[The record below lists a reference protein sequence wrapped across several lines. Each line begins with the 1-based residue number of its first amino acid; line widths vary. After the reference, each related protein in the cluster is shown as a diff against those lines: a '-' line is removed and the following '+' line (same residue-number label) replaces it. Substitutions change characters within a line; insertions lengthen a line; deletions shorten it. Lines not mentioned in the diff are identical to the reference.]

1 MKNCKLVVRI
11 SILIIGLLIGA
22 NVCAL
27 AHNFDNEVV
36 NFTQWVMVWLIV
48 MIVLNFSRNCAF
60 TNVLNLFILGLVM
73 GSGIERTLL
82 LNVGTLLAA
91 TTITVLALLII
102 VLLKGRNAKR
112 EETDKE

>member
-36 NFTQWVMVWLIV
+36 NFTQWVMGWVILAVVGIAVVWMTIAYGKQNEKTANNGKG
-48 MIVLNFSRNCAF
+48 ISIGYTENDEAYQYQVLR
-60 TNVLNLFILGLVM
+60 LY
-73 GSGIERTLL
+73 
-82 LNVGTLLAA
+82 
-91 TTITVLALLII
+91 
-102 VLLKGRNAKR
+102 K
-112 EETDKE
+112 

>member
-36 NFTQWVMVWLIV
+36 NFTQWVMGWVIV
-48 MIVLNFSRNCAF
+48 MIVLNCAF

>member
-1 MKNCKLVVRI
+1 M
-11 SILIIGLLIGA
+11 
-22 NVCAL
+22 
-27 AHNFDNEVV
+27 
-36 NFTQWVMVWLIV
+36 
-48 MIVLNFSRNCAF
+48 
-60 TNVLNLFILGLVM
+60 LNLFILGLVM

-112 EETDKE
+112 EETDEE